1 MKGVNLMKKV
11 RGLLKTIGVMLLI
24 LGLGTTTVEAKEL
37 GKKDEELHIF
47 VGILIDAHCSGTKTP
62 EKHPRACTIMPKCA
76 ESGYGIDI
84 QQADGSIQ
92 FYRFDDKGEELAKAY
107 LNATQKEDYLVVI
120 VEGSL
125 TDKGINVEGLQE
137 DVNGEYETY
146 KINLTKEVDKVQN
159 LLKVKK
165 NRGVGY
171 GNFYAACCKLID
183 YLGNVTATQ
192 EELENVYEGILQD
205 QHCFGKIRP
214 EVDTK
219 MCLTMEECQA
229 SGYGLVIKGVND
241 KNTFYAFDAV
251 GNEKVKQILFTTAK
265 DSHIIIK
272 VIGELEDDTLKV
284 ASIEE
289 VK

>member
-11 RGLLKTIGVMLLI
+11 RGLLKTIGIMLLI

-37 GKKDEELHIF
+37 NEKD
-47 VGILIDAHCSGTKTP
+47 
-62 EKHPRACTIMPKCA
+62 
-76 ESGYGIDI
+76 
-84 QQADGSIQ
+84 
-92 FYRFDDKGEELAKAY
+92 EELAKAY
-107 LNATQKEDYLVVI
+107 LNVTQKEDYLAVI

-137 DVNGEYETY
+137 DVNGAYETY
-146 KINLTKEVDKVQN
+146 KINLTKQIDEVRN

-165 NRGVGY
+165 NRGAGY

-214 EVDTK
+214 EIDTK

-251 GNEKVKQILFTTAK
+251 GNEKVEQILFTTAK
-265 DSHIIIK
+265 ERHIIIK
-272 VIGELEDDTLKV
+272 VIGELESDTIKV